1 MDGFSVVYGR
11 LDGFS
16 VKLIAVNI
24 YYNPVKNY
32 VDGGRIMDKY
42 KENWI
47 TLVPEEVIECSSKG
61 DESMKKEAELYNNVY
76 KEISE
81 IVGLDATLKIYLRF
95 KGQQVSFPVRLYNPQ
110 LIQQN
115 VIKEFDGTNVR
126 ELAKKYDYSEKTI
139 RRMIRD
145 SVELVEY
152 EDDSYV
158 DEE

>member
-1 MDGFSVVYGR
+1 
-11 LDGFS
+11 
-16 VKLIAVNI
+16 
-24 YYNPVKNY
+24 
-32 VDGGRIMDKY
+32 MDKY

-47 TLVPEEVIECSSKG
+47 TLVPKEVLECSDKG

-145 SVELVEY
+145 SVELFK
-152 EDDSYV
+152 EDDNYHE
-158 DEE
+158 DE